1 MKNTLIELPT
11 ISKTTSY
18 ANNQEIE
25 DRAQLFPIKIDLP
38 KVPIQKWRNDQSFED
53 QWSKS
58 DRESEVR
65 KLKLIFII
73 LNNLFLIYLI
83 I

>member
-11 ISKTTSY
+11 ISKATSY
-18 ANNQEIE
+18 ASNQEIE

-38 KVPIQKWRNDQSFED
+38 KVPIEEWRNDQSFED

-58 DRESEVR
+58 DRESEVC
-65 KLKLIFII
+65 KLKWIFIF
-73 LNNLFLIYLI
+73 LNNLFLSYYIF
-83 I
+83 